1 MISPS
6 KNVVSVGYSC
16 ERGVCVGR
24 GVVCVWGGGVDKYY
38 HIKKVQAII
47 GVLEEGGCH
56 FEAEQA

>member
-1 MISPS
+1 MC
-6 KNVVSVGYSC
+6 GEGC
-16 ERGVCVGR
+16 GVCLG
-24 GVVCVWGGGVDKYY
+24 GGGGVDKYY